1 VKRILPIVLLCAQG
15 TASAAGPGVGDAWR
29 AAQAHDPAYALA
41 QAQRDAGSAQA
52 AEGRALWLPNVSA
65 TGSSG
70 RGDLRNTTRGAAFAA
85 PGFGSTDGVEFR
97 TSIHQGTAT
106 RWAITAEQP
115 LFDLARRAD
124 STARKDAARSADARY
139 SDAQQSLMIGTTRA
153 YFAVLDARARFTGLQ
168 RLRAAAERARAAAQA
183 RYEAGDIA
191 ATDMREA
198 AAAADAIDVQELDA
212 RAALTLAEATFADL
226 TGLDAAMLADL
237 PEGATADMPAPEPLE
252 TWTQRAL
259 AGSPQLEIA
268 RLALKTAQAEVTR
281 YAALASPQLS
291 LVAQVASE
299 QLHGDGDFG
308 YAEVNGRNASI
319 GVQATIPLFTG
330 GMRSAR
336 RHEARAQERQA
347 QAALDGAELQV
358 RQQVRS
364 SYLALVNA
372 AARVQALQRLRAS
385 VASRLDATRLGADI
399 GDRTTLELLDAE
411 ADALR
416 ADAEFRHAQ
425 ADWLLAGLTLA
436 ASAGQLNAAGL
447 EDIDRRLASTDAVA
461 H

>member
-1 VKRILPIVLLCAQG
+1 MKRIVPIALLFAN
-15 TASAAGPGVGDAWR
+15 AAAFAAGPGVGDAWR
-29 AAQAHDPAYALA
+29 AAQAHDPAYAAA
-41 QAQRDAGSAQA
+41 QAQHDAGLAQA
-52 AEGRALWLPNVSA
+52 AEARALWSPNVSA

-70 RGDLRNTTRGAAFAA
+70 RGDLRNTTQGAWFAA
-85 PGFGSTDGVEFR
+85 PGFGSTNGVEFR
-97 TSIHQGTAT
+97 TSIRDGTAT
-106 RWAITAEQP
+106 RWAITAQQP
-115 LFDLARRAD
+115 LFDLARLAD
-124 STARKDAARSADARY
+124 STARKDAAHSAEARY
-139 SDAQQSLMIGTTRA
+139 SDAQQQLMIRTARS
-153 YFAVLDARARFTGLQ
+153 YFGVLDARAQLEGLR

-198 AAAADAIDVQELDA
+198 IAAADAIDVQELDA
-212 RAALTLAEATFADL
+212 RAAQTLAEADFGDL
-226 TGLDAAMLADL
+226 TGLDAATLADL
-237 PEGATADMPAPEPLE
+237 PEGATAQMPAPEVLE
-252 TWTQRAL
+252 AWTQRAL
-259 AGSPQLEIA
+259 DGSPQLAIA

-281 YAALASPQLS
+281 YALLASPQLS
-291 LVAQVASE
+291 LVVQVANDS
-299 QLHGDGDFG
+299 LHGDGDYG

-358 RQQVRS
+358 RAQVRS

-385 VASRLDATRLGADI
+385 AASRLAATQLGAEI
-399 GDRTTLELLDAE
+399 GDRTTLELLNAQ
-411 ADALR
+411 ADAMH
-416 ADAEFRHAQ
+416 ADADFRHAQ
-425 ADWLLAGLTLA
+425 AEWLLAGLRLA
-436 ASAGQLNAAGL
+436 ASAGQLTTAGL
-447 EDIDRRLASTDAVA
+447 DEIDRRLASADPAA